1 MHKARVI
8 ELQLLLKPQ
17 SSHVEVR
24 FDPAEIALLDVRWP
38 ELKERELL
46 LLQELAKG
54 KPVKAIAKGMNISRR
69 TAYRLLQSLKEKL
82 GVHTLMELV
91 AQAVRLGLIE

>member
-1 MHKARVI
+1 MQRTRII

-17 SSHVEVR
+17 PLHVEVR
-24 FDPAEIALLDVRWP
+24 YNQSEVMLLDVRWP

-46 LLQELAKG
+46 LLEELAKG
-54 KPVKAIAKGMNISRR
+54 KPMKAVAKDLSVSRR
-69 TAYRLLQSLKEKL
+69 TAYRLLQGLKEKL
-82 GVHTLMELV
+82 GVDTSMELV

>member
-1 MHKARVI
+1 MQKARII
-8 ELQLLLKPQ
+8 ELQLLFKSQPP
-17 SSHVEVR
+17 HIEVR
-24 FDPAEIALLDVRWP
+24 CNPAEIALLDVRWP

-54 KPVKAIAKGMNISRR
+54 KPVKAIAKDLSVSRR
-69 TAYRLLQSLKEKL
+69 TAYRLLQGLKEKL
-82 GVHTLMELV
+82 GVHTSMELV